1 MSNQNLK
8 KGIAK
13 IGYAM
18 VTDSTKFE
26 YDKVVWLESER
37 AGGREYSAEPNGE
50 TTEVYADSI
59 SVYAAEDNNGYDI
72 NLILLAIIDDIET
85 KWLGNYATTSGGVVE
100 AARPETRPKFA
111 LIMIEETTN
120 GNGETTIYYN
130 CCVSKRPKKSGKT
143 SEGKFE
149 PQFPE
154 FAIAA
159 RPRPTDKWVRAT
171 LPQKEEF
178 ATIPD
183 VEIKKPT
190 TEPTTEPEG
199 EQTEP
204 TGSEG

>member
-1 MSNQNLK
+1 MSKQNLK

-18 VTDSTKFE
+18 VTDTGKFE
-26 YDKVVWLESER
+26 YDKVVWLESEVS
-37 AGGREYSAEPNGE
+37 GGREYTAEPNGD
-50 TTEVYADSI
+50 TTEIYADSI

-85 KWLGNYATTSGGVVE
+85 KWLGNSATTNGGIVE
-100 AARPETRPKFA
+100 VSKPETRPKFA

-130 CCVSKRPKKSGKT
+130 CCVAKRPKKSGKT
-143 SEGKFE
+143 SEGKFD

-154 FAIAA
+154 FSINA

-178 ATIPD
+178 DTIPD
-183 VEIKKPT
+183 IEIQKPT
-190 TEPTTEPEG
+190 TEPESEP
-199 EQTEP
+199 TDP